1 MSKTVVVGL
10 SGGVDSSVAAL
21 LLKQQG
27 YQVIGLYMKNWE
39 EKDPD
44 GQCASV
50 EDYEDVSRVCDI
62 LDIPYY
68 GVNFAQEYWDSVFA
82 DCLEEYEKGYTPNPD
97 VLCNREIKFKVLFEK
112 AKELGGDYLA
122 TGHYCRTRIHH
133 GEAQLLKGI
142 DPNKD
147 QSYFLY
153 TVQSDI
159 LKHVMFPIGEL
170 PKSEVREI
178 ARQHQLPVHSKKD
191 STGICFIG
199 ERNFKQF
206 LGQYISFSPGEFQ
219 TTSGQVVGQHDGVP
233 FYTVGQRRG
242 LGIGG
247 PGDAWFV
254 VGKDVEKNIVY
265 VEQGSEHPALFSS
278 DLQANEL
285 SWVSEKGAPERPVE
299 CSSKIRYRQEDKP
312 CRIDTIHDGIA
323 YVNFPEKQRAV
334 TPRQSI
340 VFYDGEVCL
349 GGGMIMPKTT

>member
-1 MSKTVVVGL
+1 
-10 SGGVDSSVAAL
+10 
-21 LLKQQG
+21 
-27 YQVIGLYMKNWE
+27 MKNWE
-39 EKDPD
+39 EKNPD
-44 GQCASV
+44 GQCASA
-50 EDYEDVSRVCDI
+50 EDYEDVARVCDL

-82 DCLEEYEKGYTPNPD
+82 DCLEEYKKGYTPNPD

-122 TGHYCRTRIHH
+122 TGHYCRTRIHD

-159 LKHVMFPIGEL
+159 LKNVLFPIGEL

-178 ARQHQLPVHSKKD
+178 ARHHQIPVHSKKD

-206 LGQYISFSPGEFQ
+206 LGQYISFSAGEFQ
-219 TTSGQVVGQHDGVP
+219 TTSGEVVGQHDGVP

-247 PGDAWFV
+247 PGEAWFV
-254 VGKDVEKNIVY
+254 VGKDVDKNVVY

-285 SWVSEKGAPERPVE
+285 SWVSAKGAPEQPVE
-299 CSSKIRYRQEDKP
+299 CSSKIRYRQADKP
-312 CRIDTIHDGIA
+312 CRIDTIHDGVA
-323 YVNFPEKQRAV
+323 YVNFPDKQRAV

>member
-27 YQVIGLYMKNWE
+27 YSVIGLFMKNWE
-39 EKDPD
+39 EKDAN
-44 GQCASV
+44 GQCASA

-82 DCLEEYEKGYTPNPD
+82 DCLEEFKKGYTPNPD

-112 AKELGGDYLA
+112 AKELGGDFLA
-122 TGHYCRTRIHH
+122 TGHYCRTRIHD
-133 GEAQLLKGI
+133 GEAQLLKGV
-142 DPNKD
+142 DQAKD

-153 TVQSDI
+153 TVKSDI
-159 LKHVMFPIGEL
+159 LRNVLFPIGDI
-170 PKSEVREI
+170 PKKEVREI
-178 ARQHQLPVHSKKD
+178 ARRHNLPVHSKKD

-199 ERNFKQF
+199 ERNFKDF
-206 LGQYISFSPGEFQ
+206 LGQYISFSPGDFQ
-219 TTSGQVVGQHDGVP
+219 TKDGKVVGRHDGVP
-233 FYTVGQRRG
+233 FYTIGQRRG

-254 VGKDVEKNIVY
+254 VGKDVENNIVF
-265 VEQGSEHPALFSS
+265 VEQGAEHPALYASG
-278 DLQANEL
+278 LQANEL
-285 SWVSEKGAPERPVE
+285 SWVSSKGAPERPYA
-299 CSSKIRYRQEDKP
+299 CTSKIRYRQEDKP
-312 CRIDTIHDGIA
+312 CRITSIDEGVA
-323 YVNFPEKQRAV
+323 QVEFPEKQRAV

-340 VFYDGEVCL
+340 VFYDGDVCL
-349 GGGMIMPKTT
+349 GGGMIL